1 MKPHDYAVKYSDKIK
16 LFYDYFR
23 AVLFYKTQ
31 PDAGLWHNLSDGWLL
46 VAWGGSNVTF
56 GPSRQ
61 EREKMNRETLV

>member
-1 MKPHDYAVKYSDKIK
+1 VKSHNCAVKYSDKIK

-23 AVLFYKTQ
+23 AVDFYKTQ
-31 PDAGLWHNLSDGWLL
+31 PDAGIWLNRSDGWLL
-46 VAWGGSNVTF
+46 VAWGGSSVTF